1 MAVATERARRPDSFT
16 QAVKEVVA
24 ARDVC
29 PFCPGHEAMTPP
41 EVLAYRAAGTAPNSE
56 GWWIRVV
63 PNLYAAFRLEPD
75 GQEHRAGRF
84 WQRDA
89 IGACEVLISS
99 PDHRAPTPLLPRR
112 QVEEIVQSYLDRYRH
127 HAENPALEQV
137 LILYN
142 HGRPAG
148 ASLEHP
154 HSQLYAISLVPPSF
168 DVELEGATRYGTAN
182 DGCVFCRTL
191 QDEQDAGVRV
201 IFENDGFVVFAPYAA
216 RTPFETWIMP
226 RRHAA
231 SFGALDEARE
241 KPAFAEALQLTLRA
255 FYDGLNDPPF
265 NYFIHSAP
273 LKARIDGAYHWHLE
287 LIPKL
292 SIAAGFELGT
302 GIWINVVKPEDSAA
316 FLRERIEKAVPAPP
330 ADASGARGVA
340 PREPRFSAMRAIET
354 SDGPGERLRRSP

>member
-1 MAVATERARRPDSFT
+1 MPQLRQDLITGRWVSVATERARRPDSFT
-16 QAVKEVVA
+16 QAAKEGVA

-63 PNLYAAFRLEPD
+63 PNLYAAFRLQPD
-75 GQEHRAGRF
+75 GQEHRDGRF

-99 PDHRAPTPLLPRR
+99 PDHRAPTPLLPRG
-112 QVEEIVQSYLDRYRH
+112 QVEEIVQSYVDRYRH
-127 HAENPALEQV
+127 HALNPDLEDV

-168 DVELEGATRYGTAN
+168 QEELAGATRFQEAN

-191 QDEQDAGVRV
+191 DDELRAGERV
-201 IFENDGFVVFAPYAA
+201 VFENDGFVVYAPYAA

-226 RRHAA
+226 RRHRA
-231 SFGALDEARE
+231 SFGDLDASE
-241 KPAFAEALQLTLRA
+241 KPAFAEALQLTLKA
-255 FYDGLNDPPF
+255 LYDGLNDPPF

-273 LKARIDGAYHWHLE
+273 LKATVDDVYHWHLE

-292 SIAAGFELGT
+292 STAAGFELGT
-302 GIWINVVKPEDSAA
+302 GMWINVVKPEDSAA
-316 FLRERIEKAVPAPP
+316 FLRERIQKKVSQPA
-330 ADASGARGVA
+330 
-340 PREPRFSAMRAIET
+340 
-354 SDGPGERLRRSP
+354 

>member
-1 MAVATERARRPDSFT
+1 LPLPQLRQDLITGRWVAVATERARRPDSFT
-16 QAVKEVVA
+16 QAVKEAVA

-41 EVLAYRAAGTAPNSE
+41 EVLAYRAPGGAPNGE
-56 GWWIRVV
+56 GWWVRVV

-75 GQEHRAGRF
+75 GQEHRDGRF

-99 PDHRAPTPLLPRR
+99 PDHLAPTPSLPRR
-112 QVEEIVQSYLDRYRH
+112 QVEEIVQSYVDRYRH
-127 HAENPALEQV
+127 HAKDPNLEHV

-168 DVELEGATRYGTAN
+168 MDELQGGQRFYQEQHA
-182 DGCVFCRTL
+182 CVFCRTL
-191 QDEQDAGVRV
+191 DDERKAGARIVL
-201 IFENDGFVVFAPYAA
+201 ENDAFVVFAPYAA

-226 RRHAA
+226 RRHSA
-231 SFGALDEARE
+231 SFGDLDLSKE
-241 KPAFAEALQLTLRA
+241 KPAFAEALRLTLKALRE
-255 FYDGLNDPPF
+255 GLNDPPF

-273 LKARIDGAYHWHLE
+273 PQADVGEAYHWHLE

-292 SIAAGFELGT
+292 STAAGFELGT
-302 GIWINVVKPEDSAA
+302 GMWINVVKPEDSAA
-316 FLRERIEKAVPAPP
+316 FLRERVQKLEAQPA
-330 ADASGARGVA
+330 
-340 PREPRFSAMRAIET
+340 
-354 SDGPGERLRRSP
+354 

>member
-1 MAVATERARRPDSFT
+1 LPLPQLRQDLISGRWVAVATERARRPDSFT
-16 QAVKEVVA
+16 QAAKEAVA

-41 EVLAYRAAGTAPNSE
+41 EVLAYRAPGTAPNSR
-56 GWWIRVV
+56 GWWVRVV

-75 GQEHRAGRF
+75 GQEHRDGRF

-99 PDHRAPTPLLPRR
+99 PDHQAPTPLLPRR
-112 QVEEIVQSYLDRYRH
+112 QVEEIVQSYLDRYRA
-127 HAENPALEQV
+127 HAANPALAYV

-154 HSQLYAISLVPPSF
+154 HSQLYAIGLVPPG
-168 DVELEGATRYGTAN
+168 VVEELEGARRFRDEHGA
-182 DGCVFCRTL
+182 CVFCTTL
-191 QDEQDAGVRV
+191 EDERRAGARV

-226 RRHAA
+226 RRHTA
-231 SFGALDEARE
+231 SFGDLDPRRE
-241 KPAFAEALQLTLRA
+241 KPAFAEALQLTLTALRE
-255 FYDGLNDPPF
+255 GLNDPPF
-265 NYFIHSAP
+265 NYFIHSQPVKGSVA
-273 LKARIDGAYHWHLE
+273 DAYHWHLE

-292 SIAAGFELGT
+292 STAAGFELGT
-302 GIWINVVKPEDSAA
+302 GMWINVVKPEDSAA
-316 FLRERIEKAVPAPP
+316 FLRERVRESV
-330 ADASGARGVA
+330 AR
-340 PREPRFSAMRAIET
+340 P
-354 SDGPGERLRRSP
+354 

>member
-1 MAVATERARRPDSFT
+1 VPQLRQDLITGRWVAVATERARRPDSFT
-16 QAVKEVVA
+16 QAAKESVA

-41 EVLAYRAAGTAPNSE
+41 EVLAYRAPGTAPNSE
-56 GWWIRVV
+56 GWWVRVV

-75 GQEHRAGRF
+75 GQERHDGRF

-99 PDHRAPTPLLPRR
+99 PDHRLPAAFLPRH

-127 HAENPALEQV
+127 HAGNPTIGYV

-154 HSQLYAISLVPPSF
+154 HSQLYAVGLTPPSF
-168 DVELEGATRYGTAN
+168 VEELAGARRFFES
-182 DGCVFCRTL
+182 DGHCVFCRTL
-191 QDEQDAGVRV
+191 EDERRAGERIV
-201 IFENDGFVVFAPYAA
+201 FENDRFTVFAPYAA

-231 SFGALDEARE
+231 SFADLRAEE
-241 KPAFAEALQLTLRA
+241 KPALAEALQSTLRA
-255 FYDGLNDPPF
+255 LAEGLNDPPF
-265 NYFIHSAP
+265 NYYIHSAL
-273 LKARIDGAYHWHLE
+273 LKDNIADAGVADVYHWHLE
-287 LIPKL
+287 IVPKL

-302 GIWINVVKPEDSAA
+302 GIWINVVKPEESAA
-316 FLRERIEKAVPAPP
+316 FLKNHIVT
-330 ADASGARGVA
+330 GVA
-340 PREPRFSAMRAIET
+340 ET
-354 SDGPGERLRRSP
+354 A

>member
-1 MAVATERARRPDSFT
+1 MPQLRQDLITGRWVSVATERARRPDSFS
-16 QAVKEVVA
+16 QAAKESVT

-75 GQEHRAGRF
+75 GQEHRDGRF

-99 PDHRAPTPLLPRR
+99 PDHRSPTPLLPRR
-112 QVEEIVQSYLDRYRH
+112 QVEEIVQSYVDRHRH
-127 HAENPALEQV
+127 HAGNPDLEHV

-168 DVELEGATRYGTAN
+168 QEELGGATRFQEAHG
-182 DGCVFCRTL
+182 GCVFCHTL
-191 QDEQDAGVRV
+191 DEELRAGVRV
-201 IFENDGFVVFAPYAA
+201 VFENDSFVVFAPYAA

-226 RRHAA
+226 RRHRA
-231 SFGALDEARE
+231 SFGDLDESRE
-241 KPAFAEALQLTLRA
+241 KPAFAEALQLTLKA
-255 FYDGLNDPPF
+255 LYDGLNDPPF

-273 LKARIDGAYHWHLE
+273 LKASVDDVYHWHLE

-292 SIAAGFELGT
+292 STAAGFELGT
-302 GIWINVVKPEDSAA
+302 GMWINVVKPEDSAA
-316 FLRERIEKAVPAPP
+316 FLRERIQKAVGQPA
-330 ADASGARGVA
+330 
-340 PREPRFSAMRAIET
+340 
-354 SDGPGERLRRSP
+354 

>member
-1 MAVATERARRPDSFT
+1 MPQLRQDLITGRWVAVATERARRPDSFT
-16 QAVKEVVA
+16 QAAKESIA

-29 PFCPGHEAMTPP
+29 PFCPGHESMTPP
-41 EVLAYRAAGTAPNSE
+41 EVLAYRAPGTAPNSE

-75 GQEHRAGRF
+75 GQEHRNDRF

-112 QVEEIVQSYLDRYRH
+112 QVEEIVQSYVDRYRH
-127 HAENPALEQV
+127 HSENPALEHV

-154 HSQLYAISLVPPSF
+154 HAQLYAISLVPPSF
-168 DVELEGATRYGTAN
+168 LEELEGARRFAQPN
-182 DGCVFCRTL
+182 QECVFCRTL
-191 QDEQDAGVRV
+191 EDERRAGARV
-201 IFENDGFVVFAPYAA
+201 IYENEAFVVFAPYAA

-226 RRHAA
+226 RRHTA
-231 SFGALDEARE
+231 SFGDLDLKRE
-241 KPAFAEALQLTLRA
+241 KPAFAEVLQLTLKA
-255 FYDGLNDPPF
+255 LSDGLNDPPF

-273 LKARIDGAYHWHLE
+273 LRSSPAQQYHWHLE

-292 SIAAGFELGT
+292 STAAGFEMGT
-302 GIWINVVKPEDSAA
+302 GMWINVVKPEDSAA
-316 FLRERIEKAVPAPP
+316 FLRERIAEGAGPP
-330 ADASGARGVA
+330 ADASGASV
-340 PREPRFSAMRAIET
+340 
-354 SDGPGERLRRSP
+354 PGERLRRSP

>member
-16 QAVKEVVA
+16 QAAKEAVA

-29 PFCPGHEAMTPP
+29 PFCPGHESMTPP
-41 EVLAYRAAGTAPNSE
+41 EVLAYRAPGTSPNTE
-56 GWWIRVV
+56 GWWVRVV

-75 GQEHRAGRF
+75 GQERHDGPF
-84 WQRDA
+84 VQRDA

-99 PDHRAPTPLLPRR
+99 PDHRAPTPLLPRH

-127 HAENPALEQV
+127 HAQNPLLEDV

-168 DVELEGATRYGTAN
+168 NDELAGAQRFRSENA
-182 DGCVFCRTL
+182 GCVFCRTL
-191 QDEQDAGVRV
+191 DEERRAAERI
-201 IFENDGFVVFAPYAA
+201 IFENDEFVVFAPYAA

-226 RRHAA
+226 RRHRA
-231 SFGALDEARE
+231 SFGDLEVEKE
-241 KPAFAEALQLTLRA
+241 KPALAEALQLTLA
-255 FYDGLNDPPF
+255 GFYDGLNDPPF
-265 NYFIHSAP
+265 NYYIHSAP
-273 LKARIDGAYHWHLE
+273 LKARVDDAYHWHLE

-302 GIWINVVKPEDSAA
+302 NIWINVVKPEESAA
-316 FLRERIEKAVPAPP
+316 FLRERIAKKVGQPA
-330 ADASGARGVA
+330 
-340 PREPRFSAMRAIET
+340 
-354 SDGPGERLRRSP
+354 

>member
-1 MAVATERARRPDSFT
+1 MPQLRQDLITGRWVAVATERARRPDSFS
-16 QAVKEVVA
+16 QALKESIA

-29 PFCPGHEAMTPP
+29 PFCPGHESMTPP
-41 EVLAYRAAGTAPNSE
+41 EVLAYRAPGTPPNSG

-63 PNLYAAFRLEPD
+63 PNLYAAFRIDPD
-75 GQEHRAGRF
+75 GQEQRDGRF

-112 QVEEIVQSYLDRYRH
+112 QVEEIVQSYVDRYRH
-127 HAENPALEQV
+127 HAGNPVLEHV

-154 HSQLYAISLVPPSF
+154 HSQLYAIGLEPPTF
-168 DVELEGATRYGTAN
+168 TDEVAGARRFHDAN
-182 DGCVFCRTL
+182 GACVFCRTL
-191 QDEQDAGVRV
+191 DDERRAGTRIV
-201 IFENDGFVVFAPYAA
+201 FENEAFVVFTPYAA

-231 SFGALDEARE
+231 SFGDLDLSRE
-241 KPAFAEALQLTLRA
+241 KPAFAEALQLTLKA
-255 FYDGLNDPPF
+255 LYDGLNDPPF

-273 LKARIDGAYHWHLE
+273 SKVNAADAYHWHLE

-292 SIAAGFELGT
+292 STAAGFEMGT
-302 GIWINVVKPEDSAA
+302 GMWINVVKPEDSAA
-316 FLRERIEKAVPAPP
+316 FLRERIEKRVAQPAGPVP
-330 ADASGARGVA
+330 
-340 PREPRFSAMRAIET
+340 
-354 SDGPGERLRRSP
+354 

>member
-1 MAVATERARRPDSFT
+1 LPLPQLRQDLISGRWVAVATERARRPDSFT
-16 QAVKEVVA
+16 QAAKEAVA

-41 EVLAYRAAGTAPNSE
+41 EVLAYRAPGTTPNSE
-56 GWWIRVV
+56 GWWVRVV

-75 GQEHRAGRF
+75 GQEHRDGRF

-99 PDHRAPTPLLPRR
+99 PDHQAPTPLLPRR
-112 QVEEIVQSYLDRYRH
+112 QVEEIVQSYLDRYRR
-127 HAENPALEQV
+127 HAANPALAYV

-154 HSQLYAISLVPPSF
+154 HSQLYAIGLVPPG
-168 DVELEGATRYGTAN
+168 VVEELEGARRFRDQHGS
-182 DGCVFCRTL
+182 CVFCTTL
-191 QDEQDAGVRV
+191 EEERRDGARV

-226 RRHAA
+226 RRHTA
-231 SFGALDEARE
+231 SFGDLELKSE

-255 FYDGLNDPPF
+255 LREGLNDPPF
-265 NYFIHSAP
+265 NYFIHSQP
-273 LKARIDGAYHWHLE
+273 IKADVADAYHWHLE

-292 SIAAGFELGT
+292 STAAGFELGT
-302 GIWINVVKPEDSAA
+302 GMWINVVKPEDSAA
-316 FLRERIEKAVPAPP
+316 FLRERIQEAVAKP
-330 ADASGARGVA
+330 
-340 PREPRFSAMRAIET
+340 
-354 SDGPGERLRRSP
+354 

>member
-1 MAVATERARRPDSFT
+1 LPQLRQDLITGRWVAVATERARRPDSFS
-16 QAVKEVVA
+16 QAAKEGVV

-29 PFCPGHEAMTPP
+29 PFCPGHESMTPP
-41 EVLAYRAAGTAPNSE
+41 EVLAYRAPGTAPNSE

-75 GQEHRAGRF
+75 GQEHRQDRF

-112 QVEEIVQSYLDRYRH
+112 QVEAIVQSYVDRYRH
-127 HAENPALEQV
+127 HSENPALEHV

-168 DVELEGATRYGTAN
+168 LEELEGARRFGQAN
-182 DGCVFCRTL
+182 DECVFCRTL
-191 QDEQDAGVRV
+191 EDERRAGARV
-201 IFENDGFVVFAPYAA
+201 IYENEAFLVFAPYAA

-226 RRHAA
+226 RRHTA
-231 SFGALDEARE
+231 SFGDLDLKRE
-241 KPAFAEALQLTLRA
+241 KPALAEALQLTLKA
-255 FYDGLNDPPF
+255 LSDGLNDPPF

-273 LKARIDGAYHWHLE
+273 LRSSPAQPYHWHLE

-292 SIAAGFELGT
+292 STAAGFEMGT
-302 GIWINVVKPEDSAA
+302 GMWINVVKPEDSAA
-316 FLRERIEKAVPAPP
+316 FLREGIQKAV
-330 ADASGARGVA
+330 GQVA
-340 PREPRFSAMRAIET
+340 
-354 SDGPGERLRRSP
+354 

>member
-1 MAVATERARRPDSFT
+1 LPLPQLRQDLITGRWVAVATERARRPDSYT
-16 QAVKEVVA
+16 QAAKEAVA

-41 EVLAYRAAGTAPNSE
+41 EVLAYRAPGTAANGE

-75 GQEHRAGRF
+75 GQEHHDGRF

-99 PDHRAPTPLLPRR
+99 PDHRAPTPLLPRH
-112 QVEEIVQSYLDRYRH
+112 QVEEIVQSYVDRYRH
-127 HAENPALEQV
+127 HAQNPDLKYV

-154 HSQLYAISLVPPSF
+154 HSQLYAISLVPPSYHE
-168 DVELEGATRYGTAN
+168 ELSGAQRFYQERRE
-182 DGCVFCRTL
+182 CVFCRTL
-191 QDEQDAGVRV
+191 EDELQAGSRI
-201 IFENDGFVVFAPYAA
+201 IFENEAFVVFAPFAA

-226 RRHAA
+226 RRHSE
-231 SFGALDEARE
+231 SFGDLDLTRE
-241 KPAFAEALQLTLRA
+241 KPAFAEALQLTLGA
-255 FYDGLNDPPF
+255 LYEGLNDPPF
-265 NYFIHSAP
+265 NYYIHSAP
-273 LKARIDGAYHWHLE
+273 PKADVGGHYHWHLE

-292 SIAAGFELGT
+292 STAAGFEMGS
-302 GIWINVVKPEDSAA
+302 GMWINVVKPEDSAG
-316 FLRERIEKAVPAPP
+316 FLRERIKEKVSQAA
-330 ADASGARGVA
+330 
-340 PREPRFSAMRAIET
+340 
-354 SDGPGERLRRSP
+354 

>member
-1 MAVATERARRPDSFT
+1 
-16 QAVKEVVA
+16 
-24 ARDVC
+24 
-29 PFCPGHEAMTPP
+29 MTPP

-75 GQEHRAGRF
+75 GQEHRDGRF

-99 PDHRAPTPLLPRR
+99 PDHRSPTPLLPRR
-112 QVEEIVQSYLDRYRH
+112 QVKEIVQSYVDRHRH
-127 HAENPALEQV
+127 HALNPDLEHV

-168 DVELEGATRYGTAN
+168 QEELAGATRYQEAN
-182 DGCVFCRTL
+182 GGCVFCRTL
-191 QDEQDAGVRV
+191 DDELRASVRV
-201 IFENDGFVVFAPYAA
+201 VFENDGFVVFAPYAA

-226 RRHAA
+226 RRHRT
-231 SFGALDEARE
+231 SFGDLDESRE
-241 KPAFAEALQLTLRA
+241 KPAFAEALQLTLKA
-255 FYDGLNDPPF
+255 LYDGLNDPPF

-273 LKARIDGAYHWHLE
+273 LKARVDDVYHWHLE
-287 LIPKL
+287 LVPKL
-292 SIAAGFELGT
+292 STAAGFELGT
-302 GIWINVVKPEDSAA
+302 GMWINVVKPEESAA
-316 FLRERIEKAVPAPP
+316 FLRERIQKAVGQPA
-330 ADASGARGVA
+330 
-340 PREPRFSAMRAIET
+340 
-354 SDGPGERLRRSP
+354 

>member
-1 MAVATERARRPDSFT
+1 VAVATERARRPDSFT
-16 QAVKEVVA
+16 QAVKEAVA

-41 EVLAYRAAGTAPNSE
+41 EVLAYRAPGGAANGE
-56 GWWIRVV
+56 GWWVRVV

-75 GQEHRAGRF
+75 GQERVDGRF

-99 PDHRAPTPLLPRR
+99 PDHVVPTPLLPRR
-112 QVEEIVQSYLDRYRH
+112 QVEEIVQSYVDRYRH
-127 HAENPALEQV
+127 HAQDPKLDHV

-154 HSQLYAISLVPPSF
+154 HSQLYAISLVPPMF
-168 DVELEGATRYGTAN
+168 TEELHGARRFREEMGE
-182 DGCVFCRTL
+182 CVFCQTL
-191 QDEQDAGVRV
+191 DDERSAGARIV
-201 IFENDGFVVFAPYAA
+201 FENDAFVVFAPYAA

-231 SFGALDEARE
+231 SFGDLDLLRE

-255 FYDGLNDPPF
+255 LREGLNDPPF

-273 LKARIDGAYHWHLE
+273 LKADVGQEYHWHLE

-292 SIAAGFELGT
+292 STAAGFELGT
-302 GIWINVVKPEDSAA
+302 GMWINVVKPEESAA
-316 FLRERIEKAVPAPP
+316 FLRERVEKMEAQPA
-330 ADASGARGVA
+330 
-340 PREPRFSAMRAIET
+340 
-354 SDGPGERLRRSP
+354 